1 MSTKNMITVYI
12 NLKGGFHYIKG
23 RDFFS
28 YNGKAFDLQTVNRNI
43 LLWLSKEVKA
53 RRLIQTDVR
62 GLNIKNEVST
72 WRQVHKGLIAE
83 YGK

>member
-1 MSTKNMITVYI
+1 MITVYI
-12 NLKGGFHYIKG
+12 NPQGGFHYIKG

-62 GLNIKNEVST
+62 GLNIKNEVAT
-72 WRQVHKGLIAE
+72 WRQVHKELIAE